1 MISEIKLFPLSV
13 CVCVLSLRSY
23 SAEFFASHPASTAGL
38 EILIVALWWPHVRR
52 NLFCQLRRI
61 FHMSASARVLV
72 SNPALT
78 PRHTVRKS

>member
-13 CVCVLSLRSY
+13 CVCAIFAIFFCRIL
-23 SAEFFASHPASTAGL
+23 FASHPASTAGL

-52 NLFCQLRRI
+52 NLFRQLRRI
-61 FHMSASARVLV
+61 FHMLASARVLV